1 MTTKNINISHKNV
14 EGKCDLKCAYNF
26 KYLESNTTAKNNGI
40 NISLT
45 YDNQNVPPVLYNNQ
59 KYSVSNISIYCPSIH
74 YFNGNQCPGEIII
87 EHIPVRGGPNLSVAI
102 PFNASSESSSASVII
117 SEIISRVSTNA
128 PASGESTNLNL
139 SGFTL
144 EKIIPNKSFY
154 SYKDNDNNEWI
165 VFGFLDAIPLSNNLI
180 STLSKIIKPFSILT
194 SGNSLF
200 FNSSGPNSS
209 GNIGDGIYIS
219 CKPTGSSEDEIPVE
233 YVKNISYDFS
243 NIYQNPIFYLII
255 QIIIGIIVTLSVFYF
270 FNYIYSF
277 ITKDINLKTSYF

>member
-1 MTTKNINISHKNV
+1 VVVSPSGV
-14 EGKCDLKCAYNF
+14 ALKAITN
-26 KYLESNTTAKNNGI
+26 
-40 NISLT
+40 SLIF
-45 YDNQNVPPVLYNNQ
+45 
-59 KYSVSNISIYCPSIH
+59 SVSARLTK
-74 YFNGNQCPGEIII
+74 E
-87 EHIPVRGGPNLSVAI
+87 AI
-102 PFNASSESSSASVII
+102 
-117 SEIISRVSTNA
+117 
-128 PASGESTNLNL
+128 
-139 SGFTL
+139 
-144 EKIIPNKSFY
+144 
-154 SYKDNDNNEWI
+154 
-165 VFGFLDAIPLSNNLI
+165 
-180 STLSKIIKPFSILT
+180 
-194 SGNSLF
+194 